1 MIEPGTYRYPRMD
14 RVVFGTPWEQG
25 LAQEVERLGRNRVFA
40 IAGRTLAETVPI
52 EAAMRAAL
60 GERLVGFATGIRA
73 HTPRDDV
80 IAVAAKARAARADL
94 IVTIGGGSV
103 TDAGKMV
110 LLCLAADAEEPQAL
124 DALRP
129 GGPALERIRAL
140 AVRTIAIPTTLSGGE
155 FTPIAGCTDLTKRLK
170 EGFHHPEMIPQ
181 AVILDPR
188 ITPHTPMR
196 LWLSTGIRAVDHA
209 VETLCSIYPQPLF
222 DATAA
227 HALRLL
233 RQGLLRTKED
243 PADLDA
249 RLESMM
255 GVWLSLIGIQSGAPM
270 AASHGIGHVLGGTA
284 GVPHGFTSCV
294 MLPHVLRWNKSAN
307 ADRQALVSAAFGE
320 PQADAGDLVADLVRK
335 LELPSTLRDL
345 GVTREQLD
353 LIAQN
358 SMHDR
363 AIAANPR
370 KIHGPQD
377 VREILELA
385 W

>member
-1 MIEPGTYRYPRMD
+1 MIEPGIYRYPRMD
-14 RVVFGTPWEQG
+14 RVLFGRPWEQG
-25 LAQEVERLGRNRVFA
+25 LAEEVERLGGRRVFA
-40 IAGRTLAETVPI
+40 IAGRTLAGTVPI

-80 IAVAAKARAARADL
+80 IAVAAKAREARAEL

-110 LLCLAADAEEPQAL
+110 ALCLAADAKEPQAL

-140 AVRTIAIPTTLSGGE
+140 PVRTVAIPTTLSGGE
-155 FTPIAGCTDLTKRLK
+155 FTPIAGCTDVVKRLK

-188 ITPHTPMR
+188 ITPHTPMQ

-209 VETLCSIYPQPLF
+209 VETLCSTHSQPLF

-233 RQGLLRTKED
+233 PQGLLRTKQD
-243 PADLDA
+243 PENLDA
-249 RLESMM
+249 RLESML

-284 GVPHGFTSCV
+284 GVPHGFTSWV
-294 MLPHVLRWNKSAN
+294 MLPHVLRWNNSVN
-307 ADRQALVSAAFGE
+307 ADRQKLVSAAFGR
-320 PQADAGDLVADLVRK
+320 PHADAGDLVADLVRK
-335 LELPSTLRDL
+335 LELPRSLREV

-363 AIAANPR
+363 AIATNPR
-370 KIHGPQD
+370 KIRGPED